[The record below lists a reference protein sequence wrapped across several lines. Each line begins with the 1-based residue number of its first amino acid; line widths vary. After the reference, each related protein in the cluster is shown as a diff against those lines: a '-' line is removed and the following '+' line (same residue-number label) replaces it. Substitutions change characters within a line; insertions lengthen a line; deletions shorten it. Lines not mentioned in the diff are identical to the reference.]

1 MEEECNAKNRIIV
14 DENETTGIP
23 KHIFV
28 RDTVREKDMFY
39 YKVPRLGSYLAI
51 RLEFDSCLNE
61 EAYDAAVENY
71 IEVDQMNTNLMEE
84 KKAWEEEQ
92 AELKRARQEQAEAEG
107 EEEVPEFEPEE
118 RDWTLYEYEPFKTQK
133 VQYCLCL
140 NTMGQDREFTDE
152 ERLYALACVKNYR
165 ARWEQV
171 EREQLR
177 RDVEYKISTI
187 KSDRDY
193 KEYFEQKDIA
203 EMEKKVK
210 EAVAYAV
217 EEKAAEGEE
226 MTYADKEMAKRQEK
240 WRLTTLSFYGP
251 AELAEWRQR

>member
-39 YKVPRLGSYLAI
+39 YKVPILGSYLAI

-92 AELKRARQEQAEAEG
+92 AELKRAR
-107 EEEVPEFEPEE
+107 
-118 RDWTLYEYEPFKTQK
+118 
-133 VQYCLCL
+133 
-140 NTMGQDREFTDE
+140 
-152 ERLYALACVKNYR
+152 
-165 ARWEQV
+165 
-171 EREQLR
+171 
-177 RDVEYKISTI
+177 
-187 KSDRDY
+187 
-193 KEYFEQKDIA
+193 
-203 EMEKKVK
+203 
-210 EAVAYAV
+210 
-217 EEKAAEGEE
+217 
-226 MTYADKEMAKRQEK
+226 
-240 WRLTTLSFYGP
+240 
-251 AELAEWRQR
+251 